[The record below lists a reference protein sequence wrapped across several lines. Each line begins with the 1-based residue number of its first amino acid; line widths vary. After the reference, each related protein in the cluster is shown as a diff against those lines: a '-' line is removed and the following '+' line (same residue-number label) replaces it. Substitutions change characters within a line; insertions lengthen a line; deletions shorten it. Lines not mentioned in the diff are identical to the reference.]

1 MIFYK
6 IRYNIIDECN
16 IYNINRGE
24 VNGIHN
30 YIYNYIHNNHIFNND
45 NWIYYQLYTDCKTE
59 RFGCTTAKNEWQ
71 IEKLAEIAADIL
83 DMIKDYELLIAKV
96 DIDARML
103 GERKKKVNDTIICYG
118 TENVVK
124 IWSYYNHLIYQ
135 GLDDKVGVGS
145 VQIIAPLVLLIMQI
159 KYDATDIKTS
169 PKVWYVGFTSQEMLK
184 TEFYNKSI
192 VEINRIVDLLDL
204 PSFF

>member
-1 MIFYK
+1 MEST
-6 IRYNIIDECN
+6 IIST
-16 IYNINRGE
+16 IITFLTTIIGF
-24 VNGIHN
+24 IIS
-30 YIYNYIHNNHIFNND
+30 YILIVKQKD
-45 NWIYYQLYTDCKTE
+45 LAVQQQ
-59 RFGCTTAKNEWQ
+59 KNEWQ

-204 PSFF
+204 PSFFKSTDNSIY